1 MTDDP
6 KKNMLIMDNEV
17 NNIPPL
23 EPDIDEDALDRKVWW
38 RILPFVVILLIISI
52 LDRVNIGYAALTMN
66 ADLGIDP
73 ALFGFLSGIFFV
85 SYVIFEVPSNQ
96 FLIRTGARVW
106 LFRIMVSWGVITLL
120 IAFVQTPLQLGILRF
135 LLGAAEAGLTP
146 GIMVYL
152 SFWFRKNRI
161 SQALAVFFVA
171 IPLSMVI
178 ASPVSVFI
186 LSHITW
192 LGFESWRWLFVLEGI
207 PAIIFGC
214 AILVYLQDLPKD
226 AAWLT
231 SNERAWL
238 SSRMDGV
245 RVLAETPRAIPF
257 RHLAATPG
265 IFLYCVSG
273 FLVGL
278 FLTGLLFWIP
288 QIINSSGLSHSISET
303 GLLVM
308 IPYALSVV
316 VMYLWSRHSDRLGER
331 RWHVAGAFVA
341 AGIFLILLALS
352 HNSFIVFFLLSCAIA
367 SCYAAF
373 APFFVLAMETFTPGL
388 RASGVALV
396 NTIASIGS
404 FAGPVLF
411 GLAGGTISNPFTMVL
426 FFLLGIAII
435 LCAFLL
441 VRKELRTW
449 MIRWSQGG
457 IT

>member
-1 MTDDP
+1 MED
-6 KKNMLIMDNEV
+6 MLIMNTDV
-17 NNIPPL
+17 NNTPL
-23 EPDIDEDALDRKVWW
+23 PVSGINEDALDRKVWW
-38 RILPFVVILLIISI
+38 RIIPFVVLLYVISI

-73 ALFGFLSGIFFV
+73 ALFGFLSGIFFIG
-85 SYVIFEVPSNQ
+85 YVIFEVPSNQ
-96 FLIRTGARVW
+96 FLMRAGARIW
-106 LFRIMVSWGVITLL
+106 LFRIMVSWGIITLL

-152 SFWFRKNRI
+152 SIWFRKNRI
-161 SQALAVFFVA
+161 SQALAVFFIA
-171 IPLSMVI
+171 IPLAMVI
-178 ASPVSVFI
+178 ASPVSTFI
-186 LSHITW
+186 LSHAAW
-192 LGFESWRWLFVLEGI
+192 LGLAGWRWLFVLEGI
-207 PAIIFGC
+207 PAILIGC
-214 AILVYLQDLPKD
+214 SILLYLQDLPND
-226 AAWLT
+226 AKWLT
-231 SNERAWL
+231 VPERSWL
-238 SSRMDGV
+238 SSRLDGA

-265 IFLYCVSG
+265 ILLYCVSG

-288 QIINSSGLSHSISET
+288 QIVNSSGLSRSITET

-308 IPYALSVV
+308 IPYALSAV
-316 VMYLWSRHSDRLGER
+316 VMYIWSRHSDRQGER
-331 RWHVAGAFVA
+331 RWHVAVAFVA
-341 AGIFLILLALS
+341 AGIFLVLLAFS
-352 HNSFIVFFLLSCAIA
+352 YNPFVVFFLLSCAIA

-411 GLAGGTISNPFTMVL
+411 GLAGGTISSPSALAL

-435 LCAFLL
+435 ICAFLL
-441 VRKELRTW
+441 VKGELSTRV
-449 MIRWSQGG
+449 SEAS
-457 IT
+457 

>member
-1 MTDDP
+1 ME
-6 KKNMLIMDNEV
+6 NVV

-23 EPDIDEDALDRKVWW
+23 VPEIDEDALDRKVWW
-38 RILPFVVILLIISI
+38 RIIPFVVILLIISI

-96 FLIRTGARVW
+96 FLIRTGARIW

-186 LSHITW
+186 LSHISW
-192 LGFESWRWLFVLEGI
+192 LGFESWRWLFVLEAI

-226 AAWLT
+226 GMWLT
-231 SNERAWL
+231 VNERAWL
-238 SSRMDGV
+238 SLQMDGA
-245 RVLAETPRAIPF
+245 RVLAETPRGIPF

-288 QIINSSGLSHSISET
+288 QIINSSGLSHSITET

-308 IPYALSVV
+308 IPYAFSVV

-373 APFFVLAMETFTPGL
+373 APFFVLAMETFSPGL
-388 RASGVALV
+388 RASGTALV

-411 GLAGGTISNPFTMVL
+411 GLAGGTISNPFTMAL

-449 MIRWSQGG
+449 MSRWSQEGV
-457 IT
+457 T